1 MPTQTITHKSWC
13 RKHEPTSRESTASPV
28 ASSSDHE
35 ARSGRLPAHR
45 VGDMWAA
52 QQLGVDDEP
61 VVVIEYGSGG
71 IAMKIADLSALR
83 GAIDELIEVLRTR
96 P

>member
-1 MPTQTITHKSWC
+1 
-13 RKHEPTSRESTASPV
+13 
-28 ASSSDHE
+28 
-35 ARSGRLPAHR
+35 
-45 VGDMWAA
+45 MWAA

-83 GAIDELIEVLRTR
+83 GAIDELIEVLRTK